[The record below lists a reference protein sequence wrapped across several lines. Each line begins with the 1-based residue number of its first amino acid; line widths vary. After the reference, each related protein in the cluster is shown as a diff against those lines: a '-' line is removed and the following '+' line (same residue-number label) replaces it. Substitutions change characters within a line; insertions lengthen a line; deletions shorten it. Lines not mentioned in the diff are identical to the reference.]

1 MGFRSRSRDRR
12 RFGYPDNLLPEIP
25 QGTHLGH
32 QQDGHDAPWRP
43 LARRQLELYDLG
55 RSERPRNADLQVLE
69 ELQCLCQ
76 DARHRSR
83 LHGLL
88 YS

>member
-1 MGFRSRSRDRR
+1 MGFRSGSGHCGSAGTSDH
-12 RFGYPDNLLPEIP
+12 FLPEIP

-43 LARRQLELYDLG
+43 VARRQLELHDLG